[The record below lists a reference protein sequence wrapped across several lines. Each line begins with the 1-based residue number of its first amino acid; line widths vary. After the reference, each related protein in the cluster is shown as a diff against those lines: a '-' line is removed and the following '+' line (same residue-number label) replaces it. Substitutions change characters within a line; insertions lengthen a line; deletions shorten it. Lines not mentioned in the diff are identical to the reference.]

1 MIAYF
6 IYIGIGGLIIGVI
19 HAHIESRIAK
29 PLNCPNAQME
39 RLFYR
44 TPEENKRRDKIIRR
58 QSLYRTVLA
67 NVALVS
73 LVLVLYWL
81 CL

>member
-1 MIAYF
+1 MIAFFVYT
-6 IYIGIGGLIIGVI
+6 GIGGLIIGVF
-19 HAHIESRIAK
+19 HGYIESRISAPTK
-29 PLNCPNAQME
+29 CPNAQME

-44 TPEENKRRDKIIRR
+44 TPEENEARDKITRR
-58 QSLYRTVLA
+58 HSFYRTVLS

-73 LVLVLYWL
+73 LVLLLYWL